1 MRKEYIV
8 LGISILLLLAAG
20 TWLYSMISQY
30 RKAAGEYRELQ
41 EYVDDGPEKKN
52 EDTEEAEETTVD
64 FDALK
69 EINPDIVAWI
79 RIPEVLDYPV
89 VQGEDNSYYLFHTF
103 RGENNIAGSIFLDY
117 RNSSDFT
124 DGRSIIYGHNMKDGS
139 MFHGLRKYQNVE
151 FFQAHGRIQ
160 LFLPDEQMIEYK
172 VKEFQEVRTDS
183 DIYQLD
189 DSERVNGELMLSTC
203 GANSRYRLIIIAEEE
218 KTKIKQTLC

>member
-1 MRKEYIV
+1 M
-8 LGISILLLLAAG
+8 
-20 TWLYSMISQY
+20 
-30 RKAAGEYRELQ
+30 
-41 EYVDDGPEKKN
+41 
-52 EDTEEAEETTVD
+52 
-64 FDALK
+64 
-69 EINPDIVAWI
+69 
-79 RIPEVLDYPV
+79 LDYPV
-89 VQGEDNSYYLFHTF
+89 VQGEDNSYYLSHTF

-117 RNSSDFT
+117 RNSSDFK

-139 MFHGLRKYQNVE
+139 MFHGLRKYRNVE
-151 FFQAHGRIQ
+151 FFQAHGRIR

-189 DSERVNGELMLSTC
+189 DSERVNGELVLSTC

>member
-20 TWLYSMISQY
+20 IWLYSMISQY

-41 EYVDDGPEKKN
+41 EYVNDGPEKKH
-52 EDTEEAEETTVD
+52 EDTEEEETTID

-79 RIPEVLDYPV
+79 RIPEVLEYPV
-89 VQGEDNSYYLFHTF
+89 VQGKDNSYYLSNTF
-103 RGENNIAGSIFLDY
+103 RKENNIAGSIFLDY
-117 RNSSDFT
+117 RNSSNFT

-172 VKEFQEVRTDS
+172 VKEFQEVRADA
-183 DIYQLD
+183 DIYQLNN
-189 DSERVNGELMLSTC
+189 SESDNRELVLSTC
-203 GANSRYRLIIIAEEE
+203 GTNSQYRLIISA
-218 KTKIKQTLC
+218 LMD

>member
-1 MRKEYIV
+1 
-8 LGISILLLLAAG
+8 
-20 TWLYSMISQY
+20 MISQY

-124 DGRSIIYGHNMKDGS
+124 DGRSIIYGHNMYYSGVMFGTLHRVLNSSWYNNEENLNIQFDTMYES
-139 MFHGLRKYQNVE
+139 MTW
-151 FFQAHGRIQ
+151 RIYSIYTIPKTSDY
-160 LFLPDEQMIEYK
+160 LK
-172 VKEFQEVRTDS
+172 VTFKT
-183 DIYQLD
+183 
-189 DSERVNGELMLSTC
+189 N
-203 GANSRYRLIIIAEEE
+203 EE
-218 KTKIKQTLC
+218 KQ